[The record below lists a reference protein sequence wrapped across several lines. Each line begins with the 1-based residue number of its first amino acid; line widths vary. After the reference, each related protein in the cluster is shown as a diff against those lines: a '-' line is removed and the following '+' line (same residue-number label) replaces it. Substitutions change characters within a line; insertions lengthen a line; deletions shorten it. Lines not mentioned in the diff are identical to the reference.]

1 MWFLSV
7 IGLMLTGMM
16 MSDQKLAPKPVVV
29 ELFTSEGCSS
39 CPPADELLA
48 KLVHTQPVDGA
59 QIIPLAFHVDY
70 WNNLGWTDRF
80 STPEFTQRQ
89 REYGRAMKLRSMYTP
104 QMVVDGRV
112 EFVGSDAAAARKAIE
127 AASHDRKADVRITV
141 DGTRVHVG
149 IANLPEKQE
158 YEVLLAVTED
168 NLQSDVRRGE
178 NAGHT
183 LSHVAVVRRL
193 IRLGQTRGVDWSADA
208 ELAIDRDWKTEKRR
222 VVALIQEVDQGL
234 IVGAASISLQK

>member
-1 MWFLSV
+1 M
-7 IGLMLTGMM
+7 
-16 MSDQKLAPKPVVV
+16 
-29 ELFTSEGCSS
+29 
-39 CPPADELLA
+39 
-48 KLVHTQPVDGA
+48 
-59 QIIPLAFHVDY
+59 
-70 WNNLGWTDRF
+70 
-80 STPEFTQRQ
+80 
-89 REYGRAMKLRSMYTP
+89 
-104 QMVVDGRV
+104 
-112 EFVGSDAAAARKAIE
+112 
-127 AASHDRKADVRITV
+127 
-141 DGTRVHVG
+141 
-149 IANLPEKQE
+149 
-158 YEVLLAVTED
+158 LLAVTED